1 MHPAMV
7 GGRTV
12 LRVGG
17 GVDDV
22 VCVSI
27 VIVLCRKRAFKGSVW
42 TGAVAQ
48 LAECSPGFNLQDC
61 RNLVGSACPLPQDLG
76 DRRKRV

>member
-7 GGRTV
+7 GGRTI
-12 LRVGG
+12 LSVGG

-27 VIVLCRKRAFKGSVW
+27 VIVSCRKRAFKGSVW
-42 TGAVAQ
+42 AGVGA
-48 LAECSPGFNLQDC
+48 
-61 RNLVGSACPLPQDLG
+61 
-76 DRRKRV
+76 